1 MWTGLPRNQWR
12 SSCSPQMIWPGET
25 ALYFYSV
32 VLLYEFVLLLWK
44 DMPQLGCEV
53 TEKVGIEF
61 NMYSNSQRLVFP

>member
-1 MWTGLPRNQWR
+1 
-12 SSCSPQMIWPGET
+12 MIWPSET